1 MCIEYS
7 DVKGDIEMKK
17 RVNITLDD
25 KTLYI
30 IDSLA
35 EDRGI
40 DRSTMITL
48 CIRQFDLEHDRC
60 CDDYDSMRD

>member
-1 MCIEYS
+1 
-7 DVKGDIEMKK
+7 MKK

-35 EDRGI
+35 ADRGI

-48 CIRQFDLEHDRC
+48 CIRQFDLDHDRC
-60 CDDYDSMRD
+60 CDDYESLRD

>member
-1 MCIEYS
+1 MCIEYRYL
-7 DVKGDIEMKK
+7 KGDREMKK

-48 CIRQFDLEHDRC
+48 CIRRFDLDHDRF
-60 CDDYDSMRD
+60 CDDYDSLMD

>member
-1 MCIEYS
+1 
-7 DVKGDIEMKK
+7 MKK

-30 IDSLA
+30 IDHLA
-35 EDRGI
+35 EGRGV

-48 CIRQFDLEHDRC
+48 CIRQFDLEHDRFC
-60 CDDYDSMRD
+60 ENYYKNNALEAFEAPHTY